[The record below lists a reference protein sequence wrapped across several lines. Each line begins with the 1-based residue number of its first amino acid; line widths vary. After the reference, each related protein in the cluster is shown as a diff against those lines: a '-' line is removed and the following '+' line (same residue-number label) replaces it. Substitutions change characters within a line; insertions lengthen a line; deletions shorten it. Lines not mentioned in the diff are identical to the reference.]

1 MERRDRVKRT
11 KRLLYA
17 ASALLIAAELSLGIL
32 LQITSGKAVV
42 LFSYLSVVLA
52 CLFCA
57 LFCERSAAYVT
68 TQAAL
73 LCTVCADWFLVVTEP
88 RRQLPAMLFF
98 SVAQLLYAVRLLHA
112 QSHLARRVHLMIRAS
127 LSFLSVLATL
137 LVLGKNC
144 DAVAIVSLFYYVNLV
159 LNILY
164 AFLAGRRERIFA
176 VGLVLFLLCFNWRII
191 TILEPK
197 IMSRLLI
204 GNCLRGC
211 RKEGSRYGLRGVV
224 ENTDRTKGKGSYSA
238 EC

>member
-1 MERRDRVKRT
+1 MKRT

-17 ASALLIAAELSLGIL
+17 SSALLIAAELSLGIL

-176 VGLVLFLLCFNWRII
+176 VGLVLFLLCDTVIGLSCLDAYLAIPADALLWRII
-191 TILEPK
+191 HPGFNLAWVFYVPSQALISLSLLPRALEK
-197 IMSRLLI
+197 
-204 GNCLRGC
+204 
-211 RKEGSRYGLRGVV
+211 
-224 ENTDRTKGKGSYSA
+224 
-238 EC
+238 